1 MFTTNVAVIR
11 RDSLVFIHE
20 HRFHR
25 RDAEKSLAENNQGT
39 TAHLTLMNVRI
50 TVLIRTS
57 LNTLRLC
64 GKFTSLRK
72 DTI

>member
-1 MFTTNVAVIR
+1 MR
-11 RDSLVFIHE
+11 L
-20 HRFHR
+20 RFHR
-25 RDAEKSLAENNQGT
+25 RDAKKSLYENNQGT
-39 TAHLTLMNVRI
+39 SVHVTLMNVRI

-64 GKFTSLRK
+64 GEFTSLQM